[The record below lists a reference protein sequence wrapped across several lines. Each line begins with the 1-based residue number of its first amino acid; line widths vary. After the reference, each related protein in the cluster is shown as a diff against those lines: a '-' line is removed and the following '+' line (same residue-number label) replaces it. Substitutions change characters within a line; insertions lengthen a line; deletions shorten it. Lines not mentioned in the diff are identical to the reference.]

1 MCQEPLANGWRKTSH
16 HCETL
21 RKYWAP
27 FLTGRGE
34 RPKVGVP
41 KEETQVNSYVHFDLD
56 RRIPW
61 LSVKS
66 HTVNTKARWP
76 QSSAGST
83 HTSTSAAITYFLSAL
98 IFKTLFYKILKPRHS
113 LNSTV
118 ILVHSPPVSFVC
130 KCCLQSYTE
139 HIILHP
145 VFLFCFVFLLYVYA
159 MSRIL
164 CTPNSPTNIIL
175 NSCVLLLQGDTQV
188 TSNFFLLQ
196 TRLQATAPTAS
207 PPPGFFLSGFPPLH
221 RKWQ

>member
-1 MCQEPLANGWRKTSH
+1 MCQEPLANGWPKTSH
-16 HCETL
+16 HCKGVSSEGTQKAL

-27 FLTGRGE
+27 FLIGIGE

-41 KEETQVNSYVHFDLD
+41 KEETQFNSYVHFDLD

-76 QSSAGST
+76 QGSAGST
-83 HTSTSAAITYFLSAL
+83 HASTTAAITYFLSAL

-118 ILVHSPPVSFVC
+118 ILVHSPPVSSVC

-145 VFLFCFVFLLYVYA
+145 VFLFCFVFFTLRLCHEQNPPHTKQSYQHY
-159 MSRIL
+159 SQQL
-164 CTPNSPTNIIL
+164 CTFS
-175 NSCVLLLQGDTQV
+175 S
-188 TSNFFLLQ
+188 
-196 TRLQATAPTAS
+196 RRH
-207 PPPGFFLSGFPPLH
+207 SGH
-221 RKWQ
+221 V